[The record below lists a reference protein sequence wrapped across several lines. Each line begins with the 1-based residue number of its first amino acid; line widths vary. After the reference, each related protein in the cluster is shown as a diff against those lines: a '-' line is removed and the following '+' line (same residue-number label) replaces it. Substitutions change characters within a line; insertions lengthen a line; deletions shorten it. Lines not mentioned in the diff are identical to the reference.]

1 MGTAAVPNRAQ
12 DSELPSL
19 YYCMGFRV
27 AGRSCPSIVRF
38 LVAGISRATALAIA
52 TSDWWKVADSACA
65 KIPRRNAVNLRRH
78 MRTARI
84 IALCCFVSLLLL
96 PQAGLGQRE
105 RGWELLGTAHVDGAA
120 DHDNIKV
127 ERGEQFRQIQL
138 RVRGG
143 AIEFRRVVVHYG
155 NGASEEVQ
163 VRQRIPGGG
172 QTRAIDLR
180 GERPPHRE
188 RGAMVRQGA
197 LAATSDGRAVRPL
210 SRG

>member
-1 MGTAAVPNRAQ
+1 M
-12 DSELPSL
+12 
-19 YYCMGFRV
+19 
-27 AGRSCPSIVRF
+27 
-38 LVAGISRATALAIA
+38 LVNVG
-52 TSDWWKVADSACA
+52 
-65 KIPRRNAVNLRRH
+65 RH

-127 ERGEQFRQIQL
+127 SRGEQFRQIQL

-163 VRQRIPGGG
+163 VRQRIPAGG

-180 GERPPHRE
+180 GERRHIESLELWYGKGHWRQRP
-188 RGAMVRQGA
+188 MVE
-197 LAATSDGRAVRPL
+197 LYGR
-210 SRG
+210 